1 LRNGTAPL
9 YRDYEEKQAELEVA
23 LLSSRDA
30 VFTSSG
36 AINFA
41 NALQQCRRKRKGEAW

>member
-1 LRNGTAPL
+1 MTK
-9 YRDYEEKQAELEVA
+9 KQAELEVA

-36 AINFA
+36 AIHFHFA
-41 NALQQCRRKRKGEAW
+41 NATVQKKEKGEAW